1 MNININI
8 NVDLKFWAILPAIN
22 LNFHSKTFEIEFL
35 CLAIYIDKN

>member
-1 MNININI
+1 MNINI

-22 LNFHSKTFEIEFL
+22 LNFHSNTFEIEFL